1 MAFDFTSRPPRPRKG
16 DNLFKHDL
24 PDELGGHTRL
34 GSNPKAYT
42 LGYRRAAEQLSRYAL
57 ANQRECSSL
66 AYPIVFLYRHHI
78 ELALKRIIYCI
89 PAVLR
94 RNLTDQEKKNLGNHR
109 LDLIWADLEPI
120 FESICE
126 AVNWGK
132 PEADD
137 LEGIRDYVS
146 QISAVDPLSMNF
158 RYWKSKKGE
167 PSLPDSLNSFN
178 IRHFS
183 EMMGRLADFIEAL
196 DTATTAAG
204 EMRDDLDEAY
214 DVYEQY

>member
-89 PAVLR
+89 RGFEAQSDGSREEESWESPIGP
-94 RNLTDQEKKNLGNHR
+94 DLG
-109 LDLIWADLEPI
+109 
-120 FESICE
+120 
-126 AVNWGK
+126 
-132 PEADD
+132 
-137 LEGIRDYVS
+137 
-146 QISAVDPLSMNF
+146 
-158 RYWKSKKGE
+158 
-167 PSLPDSLNSFN
+167 
-178 IRHFS
+178 
-183 EMMGRLADFIEAL
+183 
-196 DTATTAAG
+196 
-204 EMRDDLDEAY
+204 
-214 DVYEQY
+214 